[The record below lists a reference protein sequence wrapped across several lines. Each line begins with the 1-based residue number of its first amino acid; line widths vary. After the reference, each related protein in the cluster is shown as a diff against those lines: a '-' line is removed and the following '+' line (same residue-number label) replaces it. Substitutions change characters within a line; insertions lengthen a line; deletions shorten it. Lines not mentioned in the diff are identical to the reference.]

1 MINDP
6 CLLVEVLEPVTWKL
20 KRTTRMKLVRRAGW
34 NYKIRSIGNKGV
46 LIMIYYYV
54 DLSSCLFNHGA
65 S

>member
-6 CLLVEVLEPVTWKL
+6 CLLVEVLGPVTWKL
-20 KRTTRMKLVRRAGW
+20 KRTTRMKLVRQMNW

-54 DLSSCLFNHGA
+54 NLSSSL
-65 S
+65 